1 MESGASENQDGYF
14 DVVSYFVRGRNAL
27 VTRARMTE
35 LYLDYYLHQ
44 GQHGYEHQPSHDG
57 MIKEALAALVLHCAS
72 RPWNETIG
80 WTIHLEALGLNLFV
94 TGDNPNG
101 RVVGQLF
108 SENVRKTGQNLFCA
122 DVVRG
127 TDEPRRS
134 AVDFEGEKVLRAVEA
149 FYARSEQR
157 PARFFELEEED
168 YVMVSAQPDCDQDWL
183 ERLTQGDV
191 EGLDRLETL
200 SLLETR
206 KYHWECGCN
215 QKRMMEVL
223 LPVMVRDPE
232 GLFGTETSIRMGCP
246 RCGARHVITR
256 EALEG
261 FIESRA

>member
-101 RVVGQLF
+101 RVVGHLF

-206 KYHWECGCN
+206 KYRWECGCN

-223 LPVMVRDPE
+223 LPVMARDPE